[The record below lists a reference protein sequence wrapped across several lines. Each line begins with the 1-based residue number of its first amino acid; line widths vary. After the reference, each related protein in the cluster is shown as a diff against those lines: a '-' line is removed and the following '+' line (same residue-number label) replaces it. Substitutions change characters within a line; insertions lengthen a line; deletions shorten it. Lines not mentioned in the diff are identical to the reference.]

1 MAVVPYVLA
10 YLLSGLF
17 FVGKDF
23 LQPAYN
29 RPGYIRDRQLG
40 MMTILVLLW
49 FPWTVRMFV
58 GYWQNRGWWGIKKYL
73 VSEAGAVYA
82 VFVVLVVGLGYFFGG
97 S

>member
-1 MAVVPYVLA
+1 MAFLSVALA
-10 YLLSGLF
+10 YALAGAF

-29 RPGYIRDRQLG
+29 RPGYIRDRQWG
-40 MMTILVLLW
+40 MMAMLVLLW

-82 VFVVLVVGLGYFFGG
+82 VFIVLLVALSHFFGG